1 MSDTKP
7 GRILA
12 EESENPWVK
21 LILWSNENKVL
32 PTRRWNGFMRHF
44 VELKFAFLKHS
55 GLTDEQQR
63 AFIEDWGID
72 RTEFKRMVPLRKD
85 ELIEVKQFFPDDTKL
100 ENIELYAKIASH
112 IFSKELNF

>member
-32 PTRRWNGFMRHF
+32 PNRRWNGFMRHF
-44 VELKFAFLKHS
+44 VELKFVFLKHS
-55 GLTDEQQR
+55 GLTDEQ
-63 AFIEDWGID
+63 
-72 RTEFKRMVPLRKD
+72 
-85 ELIEVKQFFPDDTKL
+85 
-100 ENIELYAKIASH
+100 
-112 IFSKELNF
+112 